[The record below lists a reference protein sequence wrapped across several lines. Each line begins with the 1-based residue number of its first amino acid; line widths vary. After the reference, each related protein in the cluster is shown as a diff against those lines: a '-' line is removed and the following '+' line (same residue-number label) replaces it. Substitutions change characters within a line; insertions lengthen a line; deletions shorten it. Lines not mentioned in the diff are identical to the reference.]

1 MNFQWYWRIVS
12 QCIVTN
18 MIFSIRIY
26 NYDEFNRLRY
36 LESSCSYDNV
46 DLLQILNELDNTR
59 NCVSSMKLWLP
70 TKLTLSRKN
79 NRVYSKTTHTQ
90 DLYIK
95 ISVKRIVSQTLN
107 RALMPTWKILFIRK
121 SHSCEDSNIADNTI
135 HSNDN
140 LCNIQFH
147 FLDFIQTIK
156 NSTSTNIEFWDDSY
170 YCSRVFHVKWET
182 GQNIR
187 YLFE

>member
-1 MNFQWYWRIVS
+1 MQACNNNEFKYTDQTYHHLNYQWYRSI
-12 QCIVTN
+12 N
-18 MIFSIRIY
+18 RFSIYR
-26 NYDEFNRLRY
+26 EKFNRLRY
-36 LESSCSYDNV
+36 LEFLCSYDNV
-46 DLLQILNELDNTR
+46 DLLQISNELDNTR

-121 SHSCEDSNIADNTI
+121 SHSCEDSNIVDNTTI
-135 HSNDN
+135 NSNMV
-140 LCNIQFH
+140 C
-147 FLDFIQTIK
+147 
-156 NSTSTNIEFWDDSY
+156 
-170 YCSRVFHVKWET
+170 
-182 GQNIR
+182 
-187 YLFE
+187 

>member
-1 MNFQWYWRIVS
+1 M
-12 QCIVTN
+12 
-18 MIFSIRIY
+18 Y
-26 NYDEFNRLRY
+26 NKRFHDYDKFNRLRY
-36 LESSCSYDNV
+36 LDSLCSYDNV
-46 DLLQILNELDNTR
+46 DMLQISNELDNTR

-156 NSTSTNIEFWDDSY
+156 TRKLFTNIWILKHSHISFLLHGIKEISFAWHISILAFSY
-170 YCSRVFHVKWET
+170 
-182 GQNIR
+182 
-187 YLFE
+187 